1 MYAQKIQ
8 DIINKKFI
16 GRKNVTPRSKLKAD
30 LWFDDFDINVL
41 LNFLERD
48 LGVKLPERVCDKY
61 TDVSVAQLAAIVENA
76 LMKKYTMAPQ
86 QRVVKHDCI

>member
-1 MYAQKIQ
+1 MYLEKVQS
-8 DIINKKFI
+8 IITKRYVD
-16 GRKNVTPRSKLKAD
+16 RKNVRPESMLKLD
-30 LWFDDFDINVL
+30 LGFDDFDINFL

-86 QRVVKHDCI
+86 QRVVKHDCR